1 MSTREFLDRLCQ
13 LLCEL
18 DKLVKTY
25 LFGKAEDCQVDCGKT
40 KEV

>member
-1 MSTREFLDRLCQ
+1 MSTREFLDRLCH

-25 LFGKAEDCQVDCGKT
+25 LFGKAEDCEMDCGMSEK
-40 KEV
+40 V